1 MRPQKLAKEEL
12 LKHCALQFK
21 TYGYA
26 GTSMD
31 MLAKA
36 CGLTKASFYYHYP
49 NKEAL
54 LIEVLSSTHQY
65 LNHSLFKSIA
75 NSERSAIESFEQMH
89 ERIIKFFTHDVNGCL
104 MGVIAMEVAYAS
116 PEILAKIQS
125 IFRDWQ
131 IALKAI
137 FARTIAQDQA
147 EVLAKQSIADYEG
160 AILMYRIT
168 HDEFYIDQVKQRILK
183 LLKVDR

>member
-36 CGLTKASFYYHYP
+36 CGLTKASFYYYYP

-54 LIEVLSSTHQY
+54 LLEVLNSTHQY
-65 LNHSLFKSIA
+65 LIHSLFGNTVKS
-75 NSERSAIESFEQMH
+75 ELSAIERFEQMH
-89 ERIIKFFTHDVNGCL
+89 ERAIHFFTQGVNGCL
-104 MGVIAMEVAYAS
+104 IGIISMEAAYGS
-116 PEILAKIQS
+116 PKILAKIRSIFQDWQCSIQS
-125 IFRDWQ
+125 IF
-131 IALKAI
+131 AKC
-137 FARTIAQDQA
+137 IAQDQA
-147 EVLAKQSIADYEG
+147 EILAKQSIADYEG
-160 AILMYRIT
+160 AILMYRVT
-168 HDEFYIDQVKQRILK
+168 HDEFYINQVKQRILGF
-183 LLKVDR
+183 LNS

>member
-36 CGLTKASFYYHYP
+36 CGLTKASFYYYYP

-54 LIEVLSSTHQY
+54 LLEVLNSTHQY
-65 LNHSLFKSIA
+65 LIHSLFGNTVKS
-75 NSERSAIESFEQMH
+75 ELSAIERFEQMH
-89 ERIIKFFTHDVNGCL
+89 EHAIHFFTQGVNGCL
-104 MGVIAMEVAYAS
+104 IGIISMEAAYGS
-116 PEILAKIQS
+116 PEILAKIRSIFEDWQRVIQS
-125 IFRDWQ
+125 IF
-131 IALKAI
+131 AKSL
-137 FARTIAQDQA
+137 AQDQA
-147 EVLAKQSIADYEG
+147 EILAKQSIADYEG
-160 AILMYRIT
+160 AILMYRVT
-168 HDEFYIDQVKQRILK
+168 QDEFYINQVKQRILGF
-183 LLKVDR
+183 LNS